1 MTGGVRTARGC
12 LNQKKSQITI
22 VGHTLNSCDLEAFG
36 NGEVK
41 TDGDLDPRKVKQQEF
56 REMIKN

>member
-1 MTGGVRTARGC
+1 
-12 LNQKKSQITI
+12 
-22 VGHTLNSCDLEAFG
+22 LEAFG

-56 REMIKN
+56 REMMKN